1 MAAPVTIHC
10 MPSLHQSL
18 TALQSADTEIEQC
31 RRRIRAL
38 QVELSDEKE
47 LASARADAET
57 ARAELGLVEKALAD
71 GEQTL
76 ERLDRAIA
84 TLQKRLYDGSV
95 HNAREATS
103 VEEELQH
110 RRAERDAAETALLEA
125 MERLEV
131 VQPAAMAAR
140 ERLASVEKARA
151 ERVSAIKAAG
161 REATAR
167 LQSLQGQR
175 AAVAAAAPPALLA
188 RYERLHSTTPPAVVA
203 LHAGSC
209 GGCGVAV
216 PTAEQQKVAADELVQ
231 CMSCGRILVEE

>member
-1 MAAPVTIHC
+1 

-18 TALQSADTEIEQC
+18 TALQSVDSEIEQC

-38 QVELSDEKE
+38 QTELSDEQE
-47 LASARADAET
+47 LAAARAAAET
-57 ARAELGLVEKALAD
+57 ARAELGRVEQAIAE
-71 GEQTL
+71 GEQSM

-103 VEEELQH
+103 IEEELQH
-110 RRAERDAAETALLEA
+110 RRAERDAAETSVLEA
-125 MERLEV
+125 MERLES
-131 VQPAAMAAR
+131 VQPAALAAD
-140 ERLASVEKARA
+140 ERLSAVEKARA
-151 ERVSAIKAAG
+151 ERIPAIKAEG
-161 REATAR
+161 RAATAR

-188 RYERLHSTTPPAVVA
+188 RYERLHATTRPAVVA

-231 CMSCGRILVEE
+231 CMSCGRILVEA